1 MTVGY
6 NPPAMMTG
14 NKPPLDPNRTV
25 TLRKY
30 GLMRGITAES
40 VRYAI
45 KNGRLKDCVYYDHR
59 GWPRIDPVVAQ
70 FELEPGTPTEQVQKS
85 SSAPV
90 SKPKSDA
97 PTEDDKLVE
106 QILKSEN
113 VTVPFFNPDADIP
126 DPIDDPGDSPAVALA
141 RNKAIREAYE
151 ARLKKLEW
159 ETKTAALV
167 EADQVQKTAFK
178 LARALRDSMMSIPDR
193 IASELVGETD
203 QFVIHRKLTEELRN
217 SLGALTDGE

>member
-1 MTVGY
+1 MTQI
-6 NPPAMMTG
+6 T
-14 NKPPLDPNRTV
+14 KPPLNPDRTV

-59 GWPRIDPVVAQ
+59 GWPRIDPVVAE
-70 FELEPGTPTEQVQKS
+70 FELPPGTPTEQVQKS
-85 SSAPV
+85 NPAPNRQ
-90 SKPKSDA
+90 SKPDA
-97 PTEDDKLVE
+97 PAEDDKLVE
-106 QILKSEN
+106 QILRAEN
-113 VTVPFFNPDADIP
+113 VVVPFFSPDADIP

-167 EADQVQKTAFK
+167 EAEQVQKTAFK

-193 IASELVGETD
+193 ISSELVGEVD

-217 SLGALTDGE
+217 SLGSLQDGE